1 MDRRSF
7 LLAGLLGLG
16 GCQSWF
22 NKSKP
27 DLRSAELPDDQGTI
41 YVSDWTR
48 IWGAAPTRIDG
59 VGMVSE
65 LDGTGSAPRPSRF
78 RDELTEELRI
88 RELDNP
94 NQLLSADWTSLVLLT
109 GWIPAGARKG
119 QKFDVTVGLDPN
131 SDTNSLEGGFLMPAR
146 MNPIKATSSGQIM
159 KGTYAASVTGPVL
172 TESLFSTVDAASK
185 NRGIVA
191 GGGTVMIDRPVGFRM
206 KSDHRTIN
214 KSVTV
219 TKAVNNRFNYIENS
233 QREPV
238 ANAKNDQSIE
248 LQIPEIYRDNVY
260 RYLHV
265 LNNVAV
271 NESAAKQLTRLEQ
284 LEQQL
289 GDPDTAEVAS
299 LRLEAIGEAS
309 LGVLERALR
318 NPSPKVRFMAAMA
331 LTYLGQTTG
340 CTELGVLA
348 TDEWAFRWH
357 ALTALSALPQPEA
370 RSELQ
375 KLLHVSSVET
385 RYGAVRSLT
394 QRGESE
400 GEMSIERFGK
410 TGENFAMNTVFSTA
424 EPVVHVAKYKAPEIV
439 VFNPEQTFQ
448 PGLIFV
454 AKGWTIKTRSD
465 ETVEMT
471 HYRPNNADHTVRCST
486 MVTDVI
492 RNMGQMNANYSLVV
506 QLLRQA
512 ASENLLEGRLVIDAL
527 PEANRAYSGSNSESE
542 LPEMF
547 AGGESSKSQKS
558 DDIDETL
565 AEINDMEQVKEE
577 STFIGKFK
585 SITKGR

>member
-1 MDRRSF
+1 M
-7 LLAGLLGLG
+7 
-16 GCQSWF
+16 
-22 NKSKP
+22 
-27 DLRSAELPDDQGTI
+27 
-41 YVSDWTR
+41 
-48 IWGAAPTRIDG
+48 
-59 VGMVSE
+59 
-65 LDGTGSAPRPSRF
+65 
-78 RDELTEELRI
+78 
-88 RELDNP
+88 
-94 NQLLSADWTSLVLLT
+94 
-109 GWIPAGARKG
+109 
-119 QKFDVTVGLDPN
+119 
-131 SDTNSLEGGFLMPAR
+131 
-146 MNPIKATSSGQIM
+146 
-159 KGTYAASVTGPVL
+159 
-172 TESLFSTVDAASK
+172 
-185 NRGIVA
+185 
-191 GGGTVMIDRPVGFRM
+191 
-206 KSDHRTIN
+206 
-214 KSVTV
+214 
-219 TKAVNNRFNYIENS
+219 
-233 QREPV
+233 
-238 ANAKNDQSIE
+238 
-248 LQIPEIYRDNVY
+248 
-260 RYLHV
+260 
-265 LNNVAV
+265 
-271 NESAAKQLTRLEQ
+271 
-284 LEQQL
+284 
-289 GDPDTAEVAS
+289 
-299 LRLEAIGEAS
+299 
-309 LGVLERALR
+309 
-318 NPSPKVRFMAAMA
+318 
-331 LTYLGQTTG
+331 
-340 CTELGVLA
+340 A

-424 EPVVHVAKYKAPEIV
+424 EPVVHVARYKAPEIV

-471 HYRPNNADHTVRCST
+471 HYRPNNTGHTVRCST

-512 ASENLLEGRLVIDAL
+512 ASENLMEGRLVIDAL

-558 DDIDETL
+558 YDIDETL